1 MPRNLL
7 TLLVLATT
15 TLVATPAFAD
25 QCAWVE
31 PSVAKAAAVELSS
44 GRRIV
49 EFCEPCKETKPT
61 AKRALARNGAVRD
74 VPRHPEYKQVDVDGK
89 LLDLAYLFVERRPG
103 VFENV
108 ALIAGCPAVS
118 VSRELHLP

>member
-7 TLLVLATT
+7 TLLVLATS
-15 TLVATPAFAD
+15 TLVAAPAFAD

-31 PSVAKAAAVELSS
+31 PAVAKAAAVELAS

-49 EFCEPCKETKPT
+49 EFCEPCKEPRPS
-61 AKRALARNGAVRD
+61 AKRTLGRNAAVRD

-89 LLDLAYLFVERRPG
+89 LLDIAYLFVERKPG
-103 VFENV
+103 IFENV
-108 ALIAGCPAVS
+108 ALISGCPAVS
-118 VSRELHLP
+118 VSRELQLP